1 MVTEVSDVLF
11 ASLQAVSQEFSAGCT
26 GSNLLSWTLL
36 DFRFKKKVGFTIMSC
51 LRNVITLNS

>member
-36 DFRFKKKVGFTIMSC
+36 DTLDFRF
-51 LRNVITLNS
+51 